1 MDEKK
6 DTLTKKLKIAYDK
19 GLILAV
25 GGVETAQNQEKEE
38 VKTTEIAKNSNKN
51 INYTSNNSNN
61 SNSVNN
67 HSTIPKENNS
77 NSNNKKTNNN
87 NSINHDKTNK
97 KTPSPL
103 DLSLVYQVIGV
114 IMIKSSTYFE
124 ITNPFID
131 ISALPEEFSTKS
143 AQIFDKIKQINQ
155 EDYLLMNTDHSIFLD
170 FADFTEIFS
179 EVTVCNLYP
188 EYFYVARSITHVKN
202 TYCIRTFTLQS
213 SSHCFL
219 EVSQVDK
226 RYFRG
231 LDYDYSPVRILIGKV
246 DGVWNTGNHRPPL
259 IYIAG
264 MYKRARNVNIE
275 LNLEKGTYWVL
286 IGFDWAKNTYDAT
299 LNYYGQEKILLEK
312 VSYNVNRGLLED
324 FGTLI
329 SKAYGQK
336 IKLQGDKIVLFF
348 YASTYDCLI
357 VEHLVNNFNNK
368 TVFLTRDY
376 SFLDQIKICLVGKF
390 SKMQKID
397 IRVDPLKTETIMF
410 RVNGIDSLEKLH
422 SMLENK

>member
-1 MDEKK
+1 MISLDEKK
-6 DTLTKKLKIAYDK
+6 DILTKKLKSAYDK
-19 GLILAV
+19 GLIMAV
-25 GGVETAQNQEKEE
+25 GGVENAQNLEKEE
-38 VKTTEIAKNSNKN
+38 VKASEIMKNSNKN
-51 INYTSNNSNN
+51 IHN
-61 SNSVNN
+61 
-67 HSTIPKENNS
+67 
-77 NSNNKKTNNN
+77 NNN
-87 NSINHDKTNK
+87 NSINNSTIINNNGNNNK
-97 KTPSPL
+97 KINNNINHEKNIRKKAPPPL
-103 DLSLVYQVIGV
+103 DLSLVYQIIGV

-131 ISALPEEFSTKS
+131 LSSLPEEFSAKS
-143 AQIFDKIKQINQ
+143 AKIFDKIKEINQ

-170 FADFTEIFS
+170 FSDFTDIFP

-188 EYFYVARSITHVKN
+188 GYFYVARSITHVKN
-202 TYCIRTFTLQS
+202 TYCIRTFSLQS

-231 LDYDYSPVRILIGKV
+231 SDYEYSPVRILIGKV
-246 DGVWNTGNHRPPL
+246 DGVWNSGNHRPPL

-264 MYKRARNVNIE
+264 TYKQARNVNIE
-275 LNLEKGTYWVL
+275 LNLEKGNYWVL
-286 IGFDWAKNTYDAT
+286 IGFDWVKNTYDAT

-324 FGTLI
+324 FGMLI
-329 SKAYGQK
+329 GKAYGQK

-357 VEHLVNNFNNK
+357 VEHIVNNLNSK
-368 TVFLTRDY
+368 SIFLTRDY
-376 SFLDQIKICLVGKF
+376 SFLDQNKICLLGKF

-410 RVNGIDSLEKLH
+410 RVSGVESLEKLH
-422 SMLENK
+422 IMLENK